1 MESIQLQRVIAM
13 NETCLIFL
21 GDWVL
26 RAERFLPLAGGL
38 VSAGILFGCAI
49 ASWLAPSEA
58 TDRLFHR
65 EVV

>member
-1 MESIQLQRVIAM
+1 MQL
-13 NETCLIFL
+13 TCLILL
-21 GDWVL
+21 GDWL
-26 RAERFLPLAGGL
+26 QRAEPFLPLAGGL
-38 VSAGILFGCAI
+38 VSGGILFGCAI